1 VLAAILCA
9 AAIALTT
16 GEALAAVDDPVSAN
30 AAQSEVVL
38 KRGDRGPAVEL
49 LQRALGVGADGVFGR
64 VTARAVRKLQRSR
77 GLTVDGVVGPQT
89 RAALGLRP
97 FSARAV
103 TRPRA
108 KAEQDAP
115 ASDVKLPAILI
126 KIAECESG
134 GDPNA
139 TSPDGLYRGK
149 YQFHRDT
156 WAGLGGKGDPAKA
169 SEARQ
174 DQLALELYKD
184 QGTAPWPSC
193 GA

>member
-1 VLAAILCA
+1 M
-9 AAIALTT
+9 ALTA

-38 KRGDRGPAVEL
+38 KKGDRGPAVEL
-49 LQRALGVGADGVFGR
+49 LQRALGVGTDGVFGR

-77 GLTVDGVVGPQT
+77 GLTVDGVVGRQT

-134 GDPNA
+134 GDPTA
-139 TSPDGLYRGK
+139 LSPGGLYRGK

-156 WAGLGGKGDPAKA
+156 WNALGPNGDPIDA
-169 SEARQ
+169 SEAEQ
-174 DQLALELYKD
+174 DRRALKLYKD

>member
-1 VLAAILCA
+1 MALTAGEA
-9 AAIALTT
+9 AAAD
-16 GEALAAVDDPVSAN
+16 DDPVSAN
-30 AAQSEVVL
+30 AAQTEVVL
-38 KRGDRGPAVEL
+38 KKGDRGPAVET

-64 VTARAVRKLQRSR
+64 LTAQAVRKFQRSR
-77 GLTVDGVVGPQT
+77 GLTVDGVVGSQT

-103 TRPRA
+103 TRRQAKPR
-108 KAEQDAP
+108 ES
-115 ASDVKLPAILI
+115 SDVKLPAVLI

-134 GDPNA
+134 GDPTA
-139 TSPDGLYRGK
+139 LSPGGLYRGK
-149 YQFHRDT
+149 YQFHQDT
-156 WAGLGGKGDPAKA
+156 WEGLGGEGDPAKA

-174 DQLALELYKD
+174 DQLALKLYKQ